1 MIKHI
6 VMWKLKSEALGGSRQ
21 ENSAKIKQMLEG
33 LRHRIKEIRNIEV
46 GINSCSDPSAYDV
59 VLVCEFMSWGDLRV
73 YQEHPLHKEAAAFI
87 LKVREQRAVVDYETD

>member
-6 VMWKLKSEALGGSRQ
+6 VMWKLKSEAMGGSRH
-21 ENSAKIKQMLEG
+21 ENALKIKQRLEG

-59 VLVCEFMSWGDLRV
+59 VLVCEFMSWGDLRI
-73 YQEHPLHKEAAAFI
+73 YQEHPLHKEAGSFVQ
-87 LKVREQRAVVDYETD
+87 KVRETKAVVDYETD